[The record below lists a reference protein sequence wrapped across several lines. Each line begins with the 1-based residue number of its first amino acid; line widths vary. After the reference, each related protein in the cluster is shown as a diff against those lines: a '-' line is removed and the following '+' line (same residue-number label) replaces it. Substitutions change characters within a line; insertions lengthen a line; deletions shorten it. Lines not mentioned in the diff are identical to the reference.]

1 MTYSFS
7 YLEPVCCSM
16 SSSNC
21 CFLTLTWGQTMVEVM
36 KIVVASFKRSHTCTA
51 TLTVAP
57 NSAADHHQPTPP
69 LETPEHSQTSL
80 GQSLVRSLLIFPGSW
95 CTQDSVHALQEFIS
109 QSCVSSGSFL
119 VGLMVTSSKRA
130 YAIPKFVAPR
140 APVPVAIHC

>member
-1 MTYSFS
+1 MFSFS

-21 CFLTLTWGQTMVEVM
+21 CFLTLTWGQTMVAVM
-36 KIVVASFKRSHTCTA
+36 KIMVTSFKRSHVYSA
-51 TLTVAP
+51 TLTLAP

-69 LETPEHSQTSL
+69 LEIPEHSQASL
-80 GQSLVRSLLIFPGSW
+80 GLSLVRSLLVFPGSW

-130 YAIPKFVAPR
+130 YAIPRFVGPR
-140 APVPVAIHC
+140 APVPVAVHC